1 MQIEKR
7 PKIHVEKI
15 ELVKLTKHLFL
26 PKCTRKKKSEVHVA
40 KIKVNK
46 AFLDLTLIRFD
57 LIEKDAA

>member
-1 MQIEKR
+1 MHTE
-7 PKIHVEKI
+7 
-15 ELVKLTKHLFL
+15 
-26 PKCTRKKKSEVHVA
+26 KKSEVHVA